1 MNDELEHYRVFS
13 KLTGLAYF
21 QAVEGKKYMIV
32 GGMCL
37 PAHIGICLVL
47 WVMTG
52 GGSYKET
59 LGRQIDN
66 NVIIKLNPGDEMIE
80 SMKHGVPWLIINQL
94 HDRMAAIMSEWRAED
109 FDSVVSEHRAAFHSN
124 LSLG

>member
-1 MNDELEHYRVFS
+1 MWTYA
-13 KLTGLAYF
+13 T
-21 QAVEGKKYMIV
+21 
-32 GGMCL
+32 CL
-37 PAHIGICLVL
+37 SP
-47 WVMTG
+47 
-52 GGSYKET
+52 
-59 LGRQIDN
+59 
-66 NVIIKLNPGDEMIE
+66 IIDEMIE